1 MTVLLRPTTE
11 ADLPSVGALH
21 HRSRVSAYRD
31 FVPEDSLE
39 TGGPLA
45 MGQYWQER
53 WKHERDVCRLTIA
66 DNEGF
71 VVGFS
76 YLGPSEEPGVGILNA
91 IHVAPEYVGDG
102 VGRLLMIDALSF
114 LRPFG
119 DQAVLWVLTGNKRA
133 RAFYE
138 RGGWEHDGMTRIESI
153 GGEPVPQMR
162 YRRQL

>member
-1 MTVLLRPTTE
+1 MTVLLRPATE

-31 FVPEDSLE
+31 FLSEESLE

-45 MGQYWQER
+45 LGQYWQER

-102 VGRLLMIDALSF
+102 VGKLLMIDALDALQGYDS
-114 LRPFG
+114 
-119 DQAVLWVLTGNKRA
+119 AILWVLTGNRRA
-133 RAFYE
+133 RRFYE
-138 RGGWEHDGMTRIESI
+138 RGGWEPDGTTRVESI
-153 GGEPVPQMR
+153 GGEPVPQLR